1 MMSVD
6 NRGWLA
12 WTVLTIAIAISWFA
26 LEAQKPP
33 DAKPA
38 DASLAAFSSGRA
50 MAHVAEI
57 AQAPHPMG
65 SPEAERVRE
74 VVVKRLAELGLTAE
88 IQAPK
93 DSKSGLRNVLA
104 RRKGRGPAGKK
115 ALLLCA
121 HYDSVASGPGA
132 GDDASGV
139 AVVLE
144 TMRALAVGPPLDRDV
159 IVLIDDG
166 EEGGLSGA
174 NLFVD
179 EHPWAREVG
188 VVLNFDARGISGPSF
203 MFETS
208 DKNGWLIRQ
217 FALAS
222 PRPVATSMSMDVY
235 RIMPNST
242 NLTVFKRAGMA
253 GLNFAFAGGSAYYHT
268 SGDTPANLDPR
279 SLQHQGDSSLALA
292 RHLGALGLDLPSSE
306 DVIYASLL
314 GRTVLSYPQYWAMPI
329 AVAVAVVFLVV
340 TGVGLW
346 SGRATFSGLGAGIVT
361 WLIAAAASI
370 ALATTGLAVGMLTWL
385 FTVVAWITIAHALW
399 VVPRDIRS
407 EPGLDLMKFDVLNIY
422 DVVTMMMCSAVVAA
436 VILAIERR
444 AARRRSLEDLALG
457 ALLWWL
463 ALVLATAW
471 WLPNSSYLFAWP
483 TLFALLGLGGMM
495 LASADSVPARF
506 SILLGAIPAL
516 VLIPPIIRNAFDGLG
531 PGMAGLSLPLVA
543 LFLGAILPLLEPLV
557 APPRRQVAREEHDQP
572 S

>member
-6 NRGWLA
+6 NRGWLG
-12 WTVLTIAIAISWFA
+12 WTVLAIAIAISWFA

-38 DASLAAFSSGRA
+38 DASLAEFSSGRA
-50 MAHVAEI
+50 MAHVVAI
-57 AQAPHPMG
+57 AQAPHPTG
-65 SPEAERVRE
+65 SAEAKRVRK
-74 VVVKRLAELGLTAE
+74 VLVTNLAKLGLAAE
-88 IQAPK
+88 IQIPRDK
-93 DSKSGLRNVLA
+93 RLEIRNVLA
-104 RRKGRGPAGKK
+104 RRKGQGSAGKK

-144 TMRALAVGPPLDRDV
+144 SMRALAVGPPLDRDV

-188 VVLNFDARGISGPSF
+188 VVLNFDARGVSGPSF

-208 DKNGWLIRQ
+208 DKNDWLIRQ

-279 SLQHQGDSSLALA
+279 SLQHQGDNALALA
-292 RHLGALGLDLPSSE
+292 RHLGALDLDLPSSE

-314 GRTVLSYPQYWAMPI
+314 GRTVLSYPQNWSMPI
-329 AVAVAVVFLVV
+329 AVAVAVTFLVV
-340 TGVGLW
+340 AGVGLW
-346 SGRATFSGLGAGIVT
+346 SGRATFSGLGVGIVT

-385 FTVVAWITIAHALW
+385 FA
-399 VVPRDIRS
+399 
-407 EPGLDLMKFDVLNIY
+407 
-422 DVVTMMMCSAVVAA
+422 VVT
-436 VILAIERR
+436 
-444 AARRRSLEDLALG
+444 
-457 ALLWWL
+457 
-463 ALVLATAW
+463 
-471 WLPNSSYLFAWP
+471 
-483 TLFALLGLGGMM
+483 
-495 LASADSVPARF
+495 
-506 SILLGAIPAL
+506 
-516 VLIPPIIRNAFDGLG
+516 
-531 PGMAGLSLPLVA
+531 
-543 LFLGAILPLLEPLV
+543 
-557 APPRRQVAREEHDQP
+557 
-572 S
+572 